1 MVSITL
7 RSVILGTFMLAMLRV
22 GPAWGQS
29 QEAATV
35 DTATNVIQ
43 EFLALP
49 TEGIPKSLMSRAQGL
64 VIVPSM
70 VKLGL
75 VAGVRHGRG
84 IVVIR
89 DDNGVWRPPQF
100 ITMTGGSVGWKVGIQ
115 SSDLVMVFTTRQ
127 SVQRLLTGTFR
138 IGVDAAAAAGPVG
151 REAAAGTDLRLQ
163 AEILS
168 YSRSRGLFVGASV
181 DGSVLQIDAA
191 ANQAFYT
198 PAGLLPDGTA
208 TKPGVPLPAAASRL
222 LVTLAAAT
230 GAPAVAGGAG
240 SPAASPGMSPAGVV
254 PGTPG
259 ANPVSMGLA
268 DATGQPLSAAP
279 GSASQPALALGAPP
293 GISGVDGRAAPP
305 DAALDGLQATRLEL
319 VRAAQEM
326 GALLDESW
334 RNYLALPR
342 GVFSGASIP
351 SVESLE
357 QSLKR
362 FEAINRDTRYQLLLD
377 RPEYQ
382 QLFGLLQT
390 YTQQVRAVSVGA
402 DATPTPLLGP
412 SPPTR

>member
-1 MVSITL
+1 MKTRLRWVVIGVS
-7 RSVILGTFMLAMLRV
+7 VACMLRV
-22 GPAWGQS
+22 APALGQT
-29 QEAATV
+29 QEATTV
-35 DTATNVIQ
+35 DTATTVIQ
-43 EFLALP
+43 EFMAMP
-49 TEGIPKSLMSRAQGL
+49 AEGIPRSLMARAQGL

-70 VKLGL
+70 VKLGF

-100 ITMTGGSVGWKVGIQ
+100 ITMTGGSVGWQVGIQ
-115 SSDLVMVFTTRQ
+115 SSDQVMVFTTRR

-163 AEILS
+163 SEILS

-181 DGSVLQIDAA
+181 DGSVLQIDMA

-208 TKPGVPLPAAASRL
+208 TKPGTPLPAAASRL
-222 LVTLAAAT
+222 LVTLASAS
-230 GAPAVAGGAG
+230 GAPAVAGVPVTSEGVPTTSG
-240 SPAASPGMSPAGVV
+240 VPGVPAANSMSPGLTDAAGQ
-254 PGTPG
+254 GL
-259 ANPVSMGLA
+259 SM
-268 DATGQPLSAAP
+268 AP
-279 GSASQPALALGAPP
+279 GSASQSALSLGPPPTINPAD
-293 GISGVDGRAAPP
+293 VRAGQP
-305 DAALDGLQATRLEL
+305 DATLDGLEATRLEL

-326 GALLDESW
+326 GAILDESW

-342 GVFSGASIP
+342 GVFSGSSIP

-362 FEAINRDTRYQLLLD
+362 FDAIGREARYKLLLD
-377 RPEYQ
+377 RPEFQ
-382 QLFGLLQT
+382 QLHGLLQT
-390 YTQQVRAVSVGA
+390 YTQQVRAAAAGGDAVS
-402 DATPTPLLGP
+402 TPLLGP
-412 SPPTR
+412 SIPNR

>member
-1 MVSITL
+1 MSAPLRLVLIATLSVSLL
-7 RSVILGTFMLAMLRV
+7 RAH
-22 GPAWGQS
+22 PALGQS
-29 QEAATV
+29 PEATTI
-35 DTATNVIQ
+35 DTATNVLQ

-49 TEGIPKSLMSRAQGL
+49 VEGIPKSLMARAQGL

-100 ITMTGGSVGWKVGIQ
+100 VTMTGGSVGWQVGVQ

-222 LVTLAAAT
+222 LVALANATSAPPAA
-230 GAPAVAGGAG
+230 GDVG
-240 SPAASPGMSPAGVV
+240 SPTGPAG
-254 PGTPG
+254 TAG
-259 ANPVSMGLA
+259 AV
-268 DATGQPLSAAP
+268 DVTGQPLSTP
-279 GSASQPALALGAPP
+279 GSGAPAALSLGP
-293 GISGVDGRAAPP
+293 PPDLSRVDARPAAP
-305 DAALDGLQATRLEL
+305 DAALNALEATRLEL

-326 GALLDESW
+326 GALLDEPW

-342 GVFSGASIP
+342 GVFSGSSIP
-351 SVESLE
+351 SVDSLE

-362 FEAINRDTRYQLLLD
+362 FEVVNRESRYQLLLD

-382 QLFGLLQT
+382 QLYGLLQT
-390 YTQQVRAVSVGA
+390 YTQQVRASAAGA
-402 DATPTPLLGP
+402 DVTPTPLLGP
-412 SPPTR
+412 ASTGNP